1 MPQIIP
7 VLVPFTAAEFTLI
20 DTHQAAIQAL
30 LDTARITLTKSQ
42 MKSSISVS
50 TVRGAQIKDV
60 NTDIVQSFAYAVP
73 SSIVVD
79 TFESDLAYIESLKK
93 REAIAATQAGLFE
106 TLVGVGEN
114 NAIVSVNLIFNNAK
128 LLGGANKNLLDVVVA
143 LGLKYYTKT
152 KPKKPVDF
160 TIVAL
165 GKMTV
170 ADVKPL
176 TPFIN
181 TDKTLLTILNVGGDV
196 DNTLTVNPFEA
207 VQLPKGWNNIVVNNL
222 SGTSGGGF
230 AAKMK

>member
-7 VLVPFTAAEFTLI
+7 VLVPFTAAEFTLM

-60 NTDIVQSFAYAVP
+60 KTDIVESFPAAVP
-73 SSIVVD
+73 DSIVIS
-79 TFESDLAYIESLKK
+79 TFESNLVYIESLKR
-93 REAIAATQAGLFE
+93 REAIATTQAGQFG

-114 NAIVSVNLIFNNAK
+114 NAMVDVNLIFNNAK
-128 LLGGANKNLLDVVVA
+128 LLAKTDKNLMEKVVA
-143 LGLKYYTKT
+143 LGLKYFSKT
-152 KPKKPVDF
+152 KPKKAVDYS
-160 TIVAL
+160 IVEL
-165 GKMTV
+165 GKMTI

-176 TPFIN
+176 TPFVN
-181 TDKTLLTILNVGGDV
+181 TDKTILTILKVGGDV
-196 DNTLTVNPFEA
+196 DNTLTVNPYEA
-207 VQLPKGWNNIVVNNL
+207 VQLPKGWNNIVVTNF

-230 AAKMK
+230 AVKMK